1 MIAREIA
8 SFFAALRFLTRLP
21 GPRWV
26 GSAAQGLERSA
37 PYFPL
42 VGALVGAIGAAVASF
57 SARLWPH
64 PVAIALSMGAT
75 AVVTGA
81 FHEDGLSDAADGFG
95 GGWTR
100 EDILRIMKDSRVGSF
115 GVVALVLVLLTKFAL
130 LESVAAPGRLAA
142 LMIAGHAASRLAP
155 VALIFVLDYARNET
169 GKARPVA
176 TGMTT
181 GRLALAGVFGCAPS
195 LTLPPGPA
203 LAALVFCLGSAALAG
218 RFFHKRIGGYTGDCL
233 GATQQISEIA
243 FYLGATCGA
252 FS

>member
-1 MIAREIA
+1 MIAREIN

-21 GPRWV
+21 GPRWT
-26 GSAAQGLERSA
+26 GGERLDLSA

-42 VGALVGAIGAAVASF
+42 VGALVGAIGAAVALF
-57 SARLWPH
+57 AAKFWPH

-75 AVVTGA
+75 VLVTGA

-155 VALIFVLDYARNET
+155 VALIQALDYARDEA

-176 TGMTT
+176 GRMTR
-181 GRLALAGVFGCAPS
+181 GRLALAALFGCAPS
-195 LTLPPGPA
+195 LALPLGPA
-203 LAALVFCLGSAALAG
+203 LTALAFCLGSGALAG
-218 RFFHKRIGGYTGDCL
+218 RFFHRRIGGYTGDCL

-243 FYLGATCGA
+243 FYLGATCCA